1 MDGGAWWAT
10 VHGWQ
15 RVGHDGATSLSALS
29 LPRVSLH
36 QFSFTPV
43 AFPYALFSPVNG
55 HHCGVLHT
63 APPSALCLYSL
74 TPCIDHRL
82 LLSAPTSLL
91 MPWSITTSSSSHFH
105 VLPACHSTPARSV
118 PVPPSLSIRPSPA
131 CYSFIHLSPP
141 PFPCGLAG
149 RESTCNAGDLGSIPG
164 VGEDP
169 LEKG

>member
-118 PVPPSLSIRPSPA
+118 PVPPCLVHKAFSSLLLFYPPVTSPLPLW
-131 CYSFIHLSPP
+131 LSW
-141 PFPCGLAG
+141 
-149 RESTCNAGDLGSIPG
+149 
-164 VGEDP
+164 
-169 LEKG
+169 